1 MNNKNKNIAK
11 GLSVQ
16 TIISLTLGAL
26 DIISFSIM
34 SRLLTPK
41 DFGYFAAIVAVSSIF
56 SALADTGVGAAIV
69 QKKNANKE
77 YINNA
82 FTICFLSGLIVSG
95 VLFLSAGFLA
105 DIFVDSSLT
114 LALRIFSVSIFF
126 QCLTSVN
133 LSILQKKYK
142 FVKMGMANIFSLIA
156 TTIFAIIL
164 AIFGFGY
171 YSIIAK
177 VVTASFLTFVISMY
191 FAQEKYSFSYN
202 RMVAKEILGYGG
214 WLMLSA
220 VFRNLAHQVDR
231 LLMPRL
237 LSIEILGAYT
247 RPKEFM
253 YSITQKINGI
263 LDTVIFPH
271 LSEIHDEN
279 EKLKKSFLLAIYLFG
294 VLGLALS
301 FMFIINSKLLIF
313 IFFGEEW
320 LHVDILFKLLSIY
333 PVFLFW
339 GRMGDIFL
347 RSMGLT
353 KNQFYLRISQLVL
366 SVVAVIVSYR
376 KGVEWVAVTIIISYV
391 IVMIIKTLFIANKIY
406 VNYKMVFLT
415 AIRTFKMSIIY
426 VPMITISILF
436 LPDTFTGC
444 LIQLGIYIISTIL
457 MFLVFPRC
465 IGNEYNNIITPFI
478 IDLKKRMY
486 KKRIIN

>member
-1 MNNKNKNIAK
+1 M
-11 GLSVQ
+11 
-16 TIISLTLGAL
+16 
-26 DIISFSIM
+26 
-34 SRLLTPK
+34 
-41 DFGYFAAIVAVSSIF
+41 
-56 SALADTGVGAAIV
+56 
-69 QKKNANKE
+69 
-77 YINNA
+77 
-82 FTICFLSGLIVSG
+82 
-95 VLFLSAGFLA
+95 
-105 DIFVDSSLT
+105 
-114 LALRIFSVSIFF
+114 
-126 QCLTSVN
+126 
-133 LSILQKKYK
+133 
-142 FVKMGMANIFSLIA
+142 
-156 TTIFAIIL
+156 
-164 AIFGFGY
+164 
-171 YSIIAK
+171 
-177 VVTASFLTFVISMY
+177 
-191 FAQEKYSFSYN
+191 
-202 RMVAKEILGYGG
+202 
-214 WLMLSA
+214 
-220 VFRNLAHQVDR
+220 
-231 LLMPRL
+231 
-237 LSIEILGAYT
+237 
-247 RPKEFM
+247 
-253 YSITQKINGI
+253 
-263 LDTVIFPH
+263 DTVIFPH
-271 LSEIHDEN
+271 LSEVHDEN

-406 VNYKMVFLT
+406 VNHKMVFLT